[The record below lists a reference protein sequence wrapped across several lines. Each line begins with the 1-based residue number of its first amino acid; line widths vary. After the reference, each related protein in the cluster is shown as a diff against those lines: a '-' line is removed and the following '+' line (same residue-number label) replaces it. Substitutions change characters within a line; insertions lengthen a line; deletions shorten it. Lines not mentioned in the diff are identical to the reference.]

1 MAIIK
6 SWSEVVIKLTDN
18 LGKAIEVLEESGL
31 RIALVVDKDN
41 KLYGTLTDGD
51 IRRAIMSGMT
61 MSGAISDVMNK
72 FPITANKID
81 SKEHILSLMNDMS
94 ILHIPIVDD
103 TGVVCGLETLQKML
117 EKPSYDNPVFL
128 MAGGFGTRLHPL
140 TKNIPKPLLEVGNK
154 PLLETIIEQFIN
166 HGFHD
171 FYISTH
177 FKSEQVR
184 NYFKNGEQHGV
195 SIHYIHEDTPLGTAG
210 SLGLLPDN
218 LPDLPIIMMNG
229 DLLTKVDFKHLL
241 DFHCNNNADATMCV
255 REYDFQ
261 VPYGVVAI
269 DGCSIRGITEKPI
282 QKFFVNAGIYILNR
296 NLINK
301 VDGES
306 FLNMTD
312 FLEKELDCGGVNAF
326 PIHEYWLDIGRIE
339 EYEKANQD
347 VNTVFNK

>member
-154 PLLETIIEQFIN
+154 PLLETIIEQFIAD
-166 HGFHD
+166 GFHD

-177 FKSEQVR
+177 YKSEQIR
-184 NYFKNGEQHGV
+184 EYFQDGSQYGV
-195 SIHYIHEDTPLGTAG
+195 SINYIHEDVPLGTAG
-210 SLGLLPDN
+210 SLGLLPNN

-229 DLLTKVDFKHLL
+229 DLLTKVNFKHLL

-339 EYEKANQD
+339 EYEKANRD
-347 VNTVFNK
+347 VISIFNE